1 MRLGRVADC
10 QRGRNRQECT
20 AMALACCLASV
31 LLLVPCLQQAPA
43 EPAAAPPP
51 APVATQPAP
60 QPPSPPAPPQP
71 VTLDPWTGAAPKFP
85 VGSRVYIFIDHK
97 HEAAGTVVTDD
108 PHDITV
114 TTTDGQRT
122 FAKGQVLAVIPLL
135 DNPGGAP
142 GIVQLRDGS
151 TIRANIRED
160 SFEGVTH
167 EAAGI
172 VTKLPRSRV
181 YRTVLEVPFD
191 QRYQKLKASISESDA
206 IGWFGLCKW
215 LFDSKR
221 YEMARDELRAYLAK
235 HDAPAAADLLRQAEA
250 QLVLTPRSNA
260 PDGTAP
266 PSDGSTGGGGNESA
280 PTAKETL
287 PDRILTDEEVNIVRV
302 YELDLRRPPP
312 MFIDRATIQ
321 QLIERY
327 PDSDMIPADAQGRL
341 ALFNADAKSIARL
354 MFDLRARD
362 LYPQIKVGGEPAALA
377 LFWHRVHDAWVMPN
391 CATSRCHGGTHAGG
405 FFLHHTN
412 FKTDNVRYTN
422 LLILLGSHFEKGP
435 MIDFDD
441 PRESLLIQYGLPR
454 VDARHPHPD
463 VRGWRPI
470 FVPTARKLRADTEE
484 WIRTMYQPRPDY
496 PVDYQLPVLA
506 APDAPASLEAN
517 PVR

>member
-1 MRLGRVADC
+1 MAVA
-10 QRGRNRQECT
+10 GLLAT
-20 AMALACCLASV
+20 ALI
-31 LLLVPCLQQAPA
+31 LLPGLQQAPA
-43 EPAAAPPP
+43 EPIVAPPLP
-51 APVATQPAP
+51 PVATQPAASPQAEPAAQP
-60 QPPSPPAPPQP
+60 QPAAPPQP
-71 VTLDPWTGAAPKFP
+71 VVLDPWTGAAPKFP
-85 VGSRVYIFIDHK
+85 AGSRVYIFIDHK
-97 HEAAGTVVTDD
+97 HEAAGTVVSDD

-114 TTTDGQRT
+114 TTPSGPRT

-151 TIRANIRED
+151 TFRANIRED

-191 QRYQKLKASISESDA
+191 ERYQRLKGAISQSDS

-235 HDAPAAADLLRQAEA
+235 HDAPAAADLLRQSEA
-250 QLVLTPRSNA
+250 QLALTPRGGA
-260 PDGTAP
+260 PDDSPPTDGGTSAA
-266 PSDGSTGGGGNESA
+266 GSTDLVPSA
-280 PTAKETL
+280 RETL
-287 PDRILTDEEVNIVRV
+287 PDRILTDDEVNIVRV

-327 PDSDMIPADAQGRL
+327 PDSNMIPADAEGRL
-341 ALFNADAKSIARL
+341 GLFSADAKAIARL

-362 LYPQIKVGGEPAALA
+362 LYPQIRVGGEPAALA
-377 LFWHRVHDAWVMPN
+377 VFWHRVHDAWVMPN
-391 CATSRCHGGTHAGG
+391 CATSRCHGGMHAGG
-405 FFLHHTN
+405 FFLHHNN

-422 LLILLGSHFEKGP
+422 LLILLGSRFEKGP
-435 MIDFDD
+435 LIDFDD

-463 VRGWRPI
+463 VRGWRPV

-484 WIRTMYQPRPDY
+484 WIRSMYQPRPDY
-496 PVDYQLPVLA
+496 PVDYQPPVLA
-506 APDAPASLEAN
+506 APDAPAAPEAN